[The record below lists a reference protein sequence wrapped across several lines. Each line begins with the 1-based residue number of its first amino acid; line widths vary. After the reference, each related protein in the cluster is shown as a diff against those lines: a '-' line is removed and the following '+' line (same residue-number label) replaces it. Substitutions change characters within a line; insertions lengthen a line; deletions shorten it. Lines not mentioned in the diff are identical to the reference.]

1 MRRAVLACGLVVL
14 GLGLVTDA
22 SALEY
27 SADMVSTAHGQSTV
41 TKVFAKDQKLRMES
55 KGAPTYSIMRVDK
68 QVTWLVIPDQKSYM
82 EMKLDRSQAPKADEK
97 VEGEVSRKLIGPETV
112 GGHPTQKY
120 EVTYTAAGKTEKMY
134 RWIASDI
141 KFPVKM
147 AAVDGSWTLEY
158 RNINMATQPDGLFE
172 VPSGYKKITMPSMPG
187 MPKPPGKIGPG
198 QGD

>member
-14 GLGLVTDA
+14 GLSLVTDA

-27 SADMVSTAHGQSTV
+27 SADMVSTAHGRSTI
-41 TKVFAKDQKLRMES
+41 TRVFAKDQKFRMES

-68 QVTWLVIPDQKSYM
+68 QVTWLVMPDQKSYM
-82 EMKLDRSQAPKADEK
+82 EMKPDPSQTPKADEK
-97 VEGEVSRKLIGPETV
+97 VQGEVGRKLIGPETV
-112 GGHPTQKY
+112 DGHPTRKY

-134 RWIASDI
+134 QWMATDL

-158 RNINMATQPDGLFE
+158 KNISLTTQPDSLFE
-172 VPSGYKKITMPSMPG
+172 VPSGYKRMTMPSMPG
-187 MPKPPGKIGPG
+187 MPKLPGKSGRE